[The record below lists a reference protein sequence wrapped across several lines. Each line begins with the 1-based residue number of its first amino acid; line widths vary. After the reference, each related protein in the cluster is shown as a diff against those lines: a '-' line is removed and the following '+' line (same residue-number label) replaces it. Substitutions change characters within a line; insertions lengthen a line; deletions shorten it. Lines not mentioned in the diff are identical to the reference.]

1 MRSVLSLAA
10 VLAFGLGSISTL
22 AYAQDATGKDTQQ
35 EKQASKAASY
45 KAVIDGMT

>member
-22 AYAQDATGKDTQQ
+22 AFAQDAPGKDTQQ
-35 EKQASKAASY
+35 EKQAPKATIH